1 MFVYLALLQDASLYE
16 ALWNLDQELAAKAR
30 AQGCPCGG
38 RLHSANYPRKPRGGP
53 ANLDP
58 AYDLRLSFCCAEEG
72 CRRRITPPSV
82 RFLGRRVY
90 LGVAVVLVSALR
102 AGMAERHLDRLH
114 RYLNVDTRTLKRWLQ
129 WWRQQMPQSTFWQA
143 AMGRLLPP
151 IDITTL
157 PASLLA
163 RFNATADP
171 PAALIALLRFLSPLS
186 TGPMVAQNKGG
197 SRPAEDA
204 D

>member
-1 MFVYLALLQDASLYE
+1 MYRALLHDASLYE
-16 ALWNLDQELAAKAR
+16 ALWNLDQELAAQAR

-53 ANLDP
+53 PNLDP
-58 AYDLRLSFCCAEEG
+58 AYERRLSFCCAEEG
-72 CRRRITPPSV
+72 CRRRTTPPSV

-90 LGVAVVLVSALR
+90 LGVAVVLMSALY
-102 AGMAERHLDRLH
+102 AGLAERHIGQLH
-114 RYLNVDTRTLKRWLQ
+114 RYLKVDTRTLKCWLRW
-129 WWRQQMPQSTFWQA
+129 WQQQVPQSTFWQA
-143 AMGRLLPP
+143 AMARLLPP

-157 PASLLA
+157 PVSLLA
-163 RFNATADP
+163 RFNAAPDP
-171 PAALIALLRFLSPLS
+171 PAALIAVLRFLSPLS
-186 TGPMVAQNKGG
+186 IGPMVAQNKGG